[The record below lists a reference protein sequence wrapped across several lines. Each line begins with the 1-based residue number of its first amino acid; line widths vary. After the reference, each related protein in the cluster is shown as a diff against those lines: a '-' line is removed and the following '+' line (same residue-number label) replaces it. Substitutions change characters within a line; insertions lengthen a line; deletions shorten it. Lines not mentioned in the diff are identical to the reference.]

1 MKKRINIQL
10 MAIATVAIFAT
21 MLLISYVFYGL
32 YKGQITDDL
41 RIYSELLIEAELLE
55 KVENREYQFSKEY
68 IRITIVDTDGTVCYD
83 NVADICELD
92 NHLDRPEVTEALNK
106 GEGDVVRRS
115 QTMEKSTFYYA
126 RLLEDGRVLR
136 LAREADSIWSLY
148 YNALPFMGGMVL
160 LLLAIYAVVSHYLTK
175 SLVKPIE
182 QLAENLDNTSEIAS
196 YEELQPFISM
206 IKTQHDNILKS
217 AMIRQEFTA
226 NVSHELKTPLTSIS
240 GYAELIENGM
250 ASDEDVIHFAKG
262 IHKNSNRL
270 LTLIN
275 DIIRLSELDGTEKEV
290 EFEKVNLHLIAQTS
304 LDMLQFMAQK
314 HNVSLELRGEE
325 CFVWG
330 NRQMLEE
337 LVYNLCDNAI
347 RYNNDGGSV
356 TVHLKD
362 VDETIVMTISDTG
375 IGIPKEA
382 QERVFER
389 FYRVDKSRSKSTGGT
404 GLGLAI
410 VKHIIVKLQAEITVE
425 SEVGKGT
432 QISVTFHK
440 NIAQ

>member
-1 MKKRINIQL
+1 MKKRINFQL

-21 MLLISYVFYGL
+21 MLLISCVFYEL
-32 YKGQITDDL
+32 YKSQITEDL
-41 RIYSELLIEAELLE
+41 RTYSELLVETDLLDE
-55 KVENREYQFSKEY
+55 VVNHEYSLSEEY
-68 IRITIVDTDGTVCYD
+68 IRMTIIGTDGTVYYD
-83 NVADICELD
+83 NAADELIMD
-92 NHLDRPEVTEALNK
+92 NHNGRPEFIEAIGS
-106 GEGDVVRRS
+106 GEGTAVRKS
-115 QTMEKSTFYYA
+115 ETLEKSTFYYA
-126 RLLEDGRVLR
+126 RRLEDGRVLR
-136 LAREADSIWSLY
+136 LAREASSLWNLLY
-148 YNALPFMGGMVL
+148 SALPVIGGMVL
-160 LLLAIYAVVSHYLTK
+160 LLLGISAVASHYLTRR
-175 SLVKPIE
+175 LVKPIE
-182 QLAENLDNTSEIAS
+182 QLAENLDNTGEISS

-206 IKTQHDNILKS
+206 IQTQHENILKS

-250 ASDEDVIHFAKG
+250 ASNEDVIHFAKG

-290 EFEKVNLHLIAQTS
+290 EFERVNLYTIAQTS

-314 HNVSLELRGEE
+314 HEVTLFLEGEE
-325 CFVWG
+325 CTVWG

-347 RYNNDGGSV
+347 RYNNAGGSV
-356 TVHLKD
+356 RVRITDK
-362 VDETIVMTISDTG
+362 ENSTVMTITDTG

-410 VKHIIVKLQAEITVE
+410 VKHIIAKLQAEISIE
-425 SEVGKGT
+425 SEMGKGT
-432 QISVTFHK
+432 QVSVTFK
-440 NIAQ
+440 KDMI